1 MKALKKLFRI
11 VERRVSLSRLSPDT
25 EIHWRR
31 YDEDPPMAGC
41 YVGLGNDGKPGSLV
55 QGYNLCRFHNR
66 FHDKPEFWAE
76 IPVVERE
83 FHLRDRV
90 CSNIKS
96 RLIWRTT
103 RRPNDTSS
111 NHFLLY
117 KEESGAR
124 IVLWPGSEPFD
135 EDMLIAW
142 AECPSL

>member
-31 YDEDPPMAGC
+31 YDADPPMAGC
-41 YVGLGNDGKPGSLV
+41 YVGLGKDGKPGSLV

-96 RLIWRTT
+96 RLIWKTT

-111 NHFLLY
+111 SHFLPFNGEDISIIYIQRFLKILGILISR
-117 KEESGAR
+117 KEHA
-124 IVLWPGSEPFD
+124 
-135 EDMLIAW
+135 
-142 AECPSL
+142 